1 MIDLSIDITMRQ
13 GDFVLS
19 VRDTASVEVLGVF
32 GPSGSGKTS
41 LLEAIAGIRT
51 PDQGEIRI
59 GDRILFSSAQRID
72 LPARERH
79 IGYVPQDALL
89 FPNMN
94 VTRNITYGS
103 AIAGRASTRSYRFS
117 TCRNYSSAVSTK
129 LSGGEKQRVA
139 IARALMTRPS
149 ILLLDEPLAGVDRE
163 RRDVI
168 LPYILRI
175 RKELHVPLIYVTHDR
190 GAERH
195 CGSRAAP
202 RPRRG
207 DFKPQTSVLGP
218 NSRVNE
224 PGRRADPA
232 AAPCC
237 DRRPS
242 SCRGPSGAAAAR
254 AEARRS
260 TATYMTRISA
270 CVGPSGVS
278 ITGVELDSLLQ
289 DVVLALAHRESR
301 QSAHRSGAK
310 MMPPPANENSGF
322 SR

>member
-13 GDFVLS
+13 GEFALS
-19 VRDTASVEVLGVF
+19 VRDSASIEVLGIF

-59 GDRILFSSAQRID
+59 GDRMLFSSAKKID

-94 VTRNITYGS
+94 VAANINYGRHL
-103 AIAGRASTRSYRFS
+103 AGEFESLVQILDLQQLLERR
-117 TCRNYSSAVSTK
+117 VTK

-149 ILLLDEPLAGVDRE
+149 ILLLDEPLAGVDRD

-175 RKELHVPLIYVTHDR
+175 RKELHVPLIYVTHDE
-190 GAERH
+190 AELNSIADRVLRL
-195 CGSRAAP
+195 GS
-202 RPRRG
+202 
-207 DFKPQTSVLGP
+207 
-218 NSRVNE
+218 
-224 PGRRADPA
+224 
-232 AAPCC
+232 
-237 DRRPS
+237 
-242 SCRGPSGAAAAR
+242 
-254 AEARRS
+254 
-260 TATYMTRISA
+260 
-270 CVGPSGVS
+270 
-278 ITGVELDSLLQ
+278 
-289 DVVLALAHRESR
+289 
-301 QSAHRSGAK
+301 
-310 MMPPPANENSGF
+310 
-322 SR
+322 